1 MVNRLLRLL
10 RHRWMDS
17 AERSITLAARER
29 LTQAVANSELRHL
42 GEIRVCIEA
51 GLPNHLLLQADPLPS
66 LIRQRAV
73 AQFAELGVWDTEH
86 NNGVLIYLLLAERAI
101 ELVADRAIYR
111 AVPPAQW
118 QAMVQRL
125 GAALREGRLEEG
137 VLQAIQEVGAELLT
151 YFPASDG
158 TQNPNEL
165 PNQPLLR

>member
-17 AERSITLAARER
+17 AERSITLAAQER

-51 GLPNHLLLQADPLPS
+51 GLPNHLLLQADPLS
-66 LIRQRAV
+66 VLIRQRAV

-125 GAALREGRLEEG
+125 GAALREGRLEDG
-137 VLQAIQEVGAELLT
+137 VLQAIQEVGAELLAH
-151 YFPASDG
+151 FPASDG
-158 TQNPNEL
+158 AQNPNEL

>member
-1 MVNRLLRLL
+1 MLNRLLRLL

-17 AERSITLAARER
+17 AERSVTDTARAR
-29 LTQAVANSELRHL
+29 LTQAVGRSELRHL
-42 GEIRVCIEA
+42 GEIRLCIES
-51 GLPNHLLLQADPLPS
+51 GLPNHLLLQSDPLPV

-73 AQFAELGVWDTEH
+73 AQFAALGVWDTEH

-111 AVPPAQW
+111 AVPPQRW

-125 GAALREGRLEEG
+125 GAALRDGRLEDG
-137 VLQAIQEVGAELLT
+137 LLQAIQEVGAELAT
-151 YFPASDG
+151 HFPAPDG

-165 PNQPLLR
+165 PDQPLLR